1 MGSMNFAI
9 ATGAAVKTAN
19 SINWVPVLGVLL
31 GSGVVSVLVGVVA
44 SSFLA
49 AAETRRQ
56 GYAAA
61 VGAVLA
67 WAEYPYRIRR
77 RTSDDAAT
85 LTTLANLGHDL
96 QERRARCL
104 AWVAG
109 ENTAVYEVFLLNMK
123 HLDATLG
130 PLAGDAWNTPPV
142 TAGSGM
148 VLSGWGAGRLPQ
160 ETVERLGCVIGF
172 RTGWRRWIVS
182 PLPWLLRSRLK
193 RFRPPTS

>member
-1 MGSMNFAI
+1 MGTMTFAI
-9 ATGAAVKTAN
+9 GTGTAVTTAN
-19 SINWVPVLGVLL
+19 SISWVPVLAMLL
-31 GSGVVSVLVGVVA
+31 GSGVASVLVGVVA

-85 LTTLANLGHDL
+85 LTAIANLGHDL

-123 HLDATLG
+123 YLDATLG
-130 PLAGDAWNTPPV
+130 TLAGDAWNTPPV
-142 TAGSGM
+142 GGASGM
-148 VLSGWGAGRLPQ
+148 VLSGWGGGRLPQ
-160 ETVERLGCVIGF
+160 ETVERLGCAIGF
-172 RTGWRRWIVS
+172 RTGWRRWLVS
-182 PLPWLLRSRLK
+182 PVPWLLRSRLK
-193 RFRPPTS
+193 RFRQPTS